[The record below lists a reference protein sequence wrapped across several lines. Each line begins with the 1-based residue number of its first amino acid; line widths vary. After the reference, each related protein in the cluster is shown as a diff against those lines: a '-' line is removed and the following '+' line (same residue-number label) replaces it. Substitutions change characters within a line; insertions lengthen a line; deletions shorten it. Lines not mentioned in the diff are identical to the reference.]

1 VFRGFVENINEYLMH
16 LGFFYRFYQ
25 LSINMGLTKQYL
37 RYVPAGN
44 FNIVASAGCNVVFL
58 TLEGQEGRFVGV
70 AACED
75 ITVWDMR
82 LGEKVK
88 EMRCNY

>member
-1 VFRGFVENINEYLMH
+1 MFCGFVENFTKCLMH
-16 LGFFYRFYQ
+16 LVCYRFYQ

-44 FNIVASAGCNVVFL
+44 FNIVASAGCNAVFL

-88 EMRCNY
+88 EMRHNY

>member
-1 VFRGFVENINEYLMH
+1 MHFGFC
-16 LGFFYRFYQ
+16 YRFYQ
-25 LSINMGLTKQYL
+25 LNVGMGVTKQYL
-37 RYVPAGN
+37 RYVPAGK

-75 ITVWDMR
+75 IIVWDMR

-88 EMRCNY
+88 EIWHIYLHF